1 MKKALMNQRDRLDGV
16 LELLLVLPPGKKR
29 KSLIFSEKERRIA
42 SPIYSAAS
50 ILPIAYFE
58 IFIRTIILSLID
70 DINANSLRIEWTKL
84 PPKIRKVHLE
94 NAILKLKEIK
104 RKEPCGIEDV
114 SEQIKSIINNTTK
127 PYIANNYKC
136 EIEQL
141 LISKTNYHASRISEL
156 FNSIGLSDIFS
167 LVSEQNILK
176 SLNRELIRDKLTEL
190 SDRRDA
196 AAHGVDI
203 LNAGVTTQSI
213 KEGIQFIY
221 NLSESLVSILDDY
234 LIRIKKV

>member
-1 MKKALMNQRDRLDGV
+1 MRNALSNQKDRLDGV
-16 LELLLVLPPGKKR
+16 QNLLLKFVTPGKRR

-58 IFIRTIILSLID
+58 IFIETIILKLIN
-70 DINANSLRIEWTKL
+70 DINADSHIIEWTKL
-84 PPKIRKVHLE
+84 PPKIRKLHLE

-114 SEQIKSIINNTTK
+114 SEDIKNIINTTTQ

-136 EIEQL
+136 EIEEL
-141 LISKTNYHASRISEL
+141 LKSKTNYHASRINFL
-156 FNSIGLSDIFS
+156 FNSIGLIDIFS
-167 LVSEQNILK
+167 ILSEQNILK
-176 SLNRELIRDKLTEL
+176 SLTRELIRDRLNEL
-190 SDRRDA
+190 CERRDM

-203 LNAGVTTQSI
+203 LNYGVTIQSMDD
-213 KEGIQFIY
+213 GINFIY
-221 NLSESLVSILDDY
+221 NLSESLVLILEDY
-234 LIRIKKV
+234 LIRIKK